1 MNHKRHKCNL
11 SFLSGCVFGTLADRG
26 RSPLRRPPDTVG
38 SVELKATK
46 YAVKDQIAT
55 ITLARPHRLNAWTGR
70 MHTEYR
76 WLLAQ
81 AEGDVDV
88 RVIVVTGE
96 GRGFCA
102 GADSG
107 ALEGHAAKGEY
118 DSGVREKLARPGW
131 GVRPEFDHPYAFHFG
146 LTKPTIG
153 AINGAAAG
161 IGLVLACFLDIRFA
175 AKGAKFT
182 TAHGKLNLP
191 AEAGLSWLL
200 PRIVGLGRA
209 NELLYT
215 SRPFFAE
222 EAERI
227 GLVNALCEPDE
238 LLAHTYRFARE
249 LLTNV
254 SPRSLR
260 ETKRQ
265 IYTDQHRDIGAAV
278 RDADRLVLEMVKEPA
293 FAEGVSALVERRPPD
308 WPRS

>member
-1 MNHKRHKCNL
+1 M
-11 SFLSGCVFGTLADRG
+11 
-26 RSPLRRPPDTVG
+26 
-38 SVELKATK
+38 ELKVTK
-46 YAVKDQIAT
+46 YAVSDRIAT
-55 ITLARPHRLNAWTGR
+55 ITLSRPHRLNAWTGR

-76 WLLAQ
+76 WLLAE
-81 AEGDVDV
+81 AEQDPEV

-107 ALEGHAAKGEY
+107 ALEGHAAKGAY

-131 GVRPEFDHPYAFHFG
+131 GVRPEFDHPFAFHFG
-146 LTKPTIG
+146 MTKPTIG

-161 IGLVLACFLDIRFA
+161 IGLVLACYLDIRFA

-209 NELLYT
+209 NELLFT
-215 SRPFFAE
+215 SRPFLAE

-227 GLVNALCEPDE
+227 GLVNAVCEPDA
-238 LLAHTYRFARE
+238 LLAHTYSFARE

-265 IYTDQHRDIGAAV
+265 IYTDLHRDVGSSV
-278 RDADRLVLEMVKEPA
+278 RDADQLVLEMVKESA
-293 FAEGVSALVERRPPD
+293 FNEGVAALVEKRPPN
-308 WPRS
+308 WPRP

>member
-1 MNHKRHKCNL
+1 
-11 SFLSGCVFGTLADRG
+11 
-26 RSPLRRPPDTVG
+26 
-38 SVELKATK
+38 
-46 YAVKDQIAT
+46 
-55 ITLARPHRLNAWTGR
+55 

-81 AEGDVDV
+81 AEADAEV

-107 ALEGHAAKGEY
+107 ALAGHAAKGEY
-118 DSGVREKLARPGW
+118 DSGVREQLARPGW

-146 LTKPTIG
+146 LSKPTIG
-153 AINGAAAG
+153 ALNGAAAG

-215 SRPFFAE
+215 SRTFFAE

-227 GLVNALCEPDE
+227 GLVNALFEPEE
-238 LLAHTYRFARE
+238 LMAQTYRFARE
-249 LLTNV
+249 MATNV

-265 IYTDQHRDIGAAV
+265 IYTDLHRDIGTAV
-278 RDADRLVLEMVKEPA
+278 RDSDQLVLEMVKEPA
-293 FAEGVSALVERRPPD
+293 FGEGVRALIEKRAPR
-308 WPRS
+308 WPNP